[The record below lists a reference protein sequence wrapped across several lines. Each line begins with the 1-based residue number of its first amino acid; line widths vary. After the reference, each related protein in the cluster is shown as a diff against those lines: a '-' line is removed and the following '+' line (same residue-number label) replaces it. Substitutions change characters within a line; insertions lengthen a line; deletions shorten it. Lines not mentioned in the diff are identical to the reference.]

1 VKNQE
6 EFGLKIH
13 FLLIFI
19 KNKGYINC
27 PTTQNIKKITQKI
40 KINRIKKN
48 QNQA

>member
-13 FLLIFI
+13 FLPIFI

-27 PTTQNIKKITQKI
+27 PTTQNIYKKITQKI
-40 KINRIKKN
+40 KIN
-48 QNQA
+48 Q